1 MQGAAIAT
9 ILQFTEYFNP
19 LNKILMS
26 TTYWF
31 IINCAKSLHLI
42 DKKTKQLQVMAFI
55 SYLWYSIVFI

>member
-42 DKKTKQLQVMAFI
+42 DKKKNN
-55 SYLWYSIVFI
+55 YK